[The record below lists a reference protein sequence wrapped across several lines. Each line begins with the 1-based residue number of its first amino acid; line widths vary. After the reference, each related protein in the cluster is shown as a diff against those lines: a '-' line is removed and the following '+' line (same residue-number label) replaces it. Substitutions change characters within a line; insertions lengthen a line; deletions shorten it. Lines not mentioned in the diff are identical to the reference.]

1 MTAGRMLAIDT
12 SGTNALVALGE
23 PDGTLV
29 AERRWPAGYRHG
41 EELLTRIDEML
52 TTSATPMAE
61 LGGIVVGTGPGDFT
75 GLRVG
80 LATAKALARGLGVAI
95 AGVPTSE
102 ALLHTGGLAEEAEGR
117 QAVLLLPAGPSDR
130 VVVAGG
136 RAQMIR
142 GGEELPD
149 DPGQV
154 LVAVDLPVRAPE
166 DALARGALAEAG
178 LAAAMLAL
186 GVRRLA
192 SGGDDVALLVPEYV
206 SLPRGVAAMK
216 GEVRWSRDHR

>member
-1 MTAGRMLAIDT
+1 
-12 SGTNALVALGE
+12 
-23 PDGTLV
+23 
-29 AERRWPAGYRHG
+29 
-41 EELLTRIDEML
+41 
-52 TTSATPMAE
+52 
-61 LGGIVVGTGPGDFT
+61 
-75 GLRVG
+75 
-80 LATAKALARGLGVAI
+80 
-95 AGVPTSE
+95 
-102 ALLHTGGLAEEAEGR
+102 
-117 QAVLLLPAGPSDR
+117 
-130 VVVAGG
+130 
-136 RAQMIR
+136 MIR

-154 LVAVDLPVRAPE
+154 LVAVDLPGRAPE

-216 GEVRWSRDHR
+216 GEVAWSHDRRS